1 MANILGIKTGQ
12 NDAKAVEEKV
22 QSFFKSSTNN
32 QIVTPNP
39 EIILK
44 SQDDE
49 KLFYILNNATLS
61 LADGFGLKIAA
72 ILSRQKLFR
81 YTGADLLPYLLKEA
95 NDNRRRLLIIN
106 RKDGLSNKLLLEKYL
121 NISYPNIKFIILEL
135 SPQEEVLTEIDSIQ
149 AFMPDLAICL
159 FGAPYQE
166 KYIFN
171 LLNKVKSLKVGVGL
185 GGAFDFL
192 TGKIKRA
199 PKLMRQLGLE
209 WLFRLI
215 KQPNRWRRI
224 WRATFVFLTKSIYWI
239 FILPHLYR
247 PNVAILI
254 YKNSEKGREVLI
266 VERQGQEN
274 HWQIIQGGRD
284 NLSIKEA
291 GIKELTEETNISD
304 FTIKG
309 LYPNLYR
316 YEFDKELGKYE
327 NPFNNRHYGYKGQKQ
342 SLLIVEFTG
351 DDSQIKI
358 NFWDHSAWKW
368 VPENEFLSVIHQRR
382 QAAGKIY
389 LKKLQE
395 L

>member
-22 QSFFKSSTNN
+22 QFFFKSSTGN

-44 SQDDE
+44 SQKDE
-49 KLFYILNNATLS
+49 KLFYILNNAALS

-72 ILSRQKLFR
+72 ILSKQKLFR
-81 YTGADLLPYLLKEA
+81 YTGADLLPYLLKDA
-95 NDNRRRLLIIN
+95 NGNKRRLLIIN

-121 NISYPNIKFIILEL
+121 KTNYPDIQFLILEL
-135 SPQEEVLTEIDSIQ
+135 DPQEEVLTEINSIQ
-149 AFMPDLAICL
+149 TFMPDLAICL

-166 KYIFN
+166 KYIFD
-171 LLNKVKSLKVGVGL
+171 LLNKVKCLKIGVGL

-199 PKLMRQLGLE
+199 PKLMRKLGLE

-215 KQPNRWRRI
+215 KQPKRWRRI

-239 FILPHLYR
+239 FILPNLYR
-247 PNVAILI
+247 PNVAVLI
-254 YKNSEKGREVLI
+254 YKKTEQDRELLI

-284 NLSIKEA
+284 DLSIEEA
-291 GIKELTEETNISD
+291 GIKELKEETNISD
-304 FTIKG
+304 FIIKG
-309 LYPNLYR
+309 IYPNLYR
-316 YEFDKELGKYE
+316 YEFDKELGKHE

-342 SLLIVEFTG
+342 SLVIVEFTG

-368 VPENEFLSVIHQRR
+368 VPENKFLASIHERR